1 MDAFHTDL
9 LQRVDDP
16 HVQHV
21 TPPPSGPLEEQQHDK
36 AVAEKSIENGGAENT
51 MTAGECLGVFA
62 RACVRACVR
71 AVLTYV
77 CSIVYID
84 RPTLSVVRIALRTC
98 NICAWMS
105 VRMTVK

>member
-51 MTAGECLGVFA
+51 MTAGECLGV
-62 RACVRACVR
+62 CVRACAR
-71 AVLTYV
+71 ACGT
-77 CSIVYID
+77 
-84 RPTLSVVRIALRTC
+84 
-98 NICAWMS
+98 NIR
-105 VRMTVK
+105 V